1 MSIWAAIGQH
11 FAKILLVLFF
21 VTGILWLFDKY
32 YFAKQRQAL
41 GITKKPLWL
50 EFTADIFPVIAF
62 IFVLRSFFFEP
73 FKIPSGSMIPTLQV
87 GDFILVNKYAYGI
100 RFPVFNKK
108 LVEIGSPQ
116 RGDVVVFRYP
126 KDESV
131 DYIKR
136 VIGVPGDVVEYT
148 DKRLTVN
155 GQPFAYKAIET
166 VPETGRE
173 FNAYAPK
180 SMHFSETFPAQLGGV
195 EHMIENDPQRPSG
208 VMTDPFKFY
217 ENCQYSYVGFKCMVP
232 EGHYFMMG
240 DNRDNSLDS
249 RYWGFVPD
257 RNLVGRAF
265 FVWMNFSDLKRIGSF
280 K

>member
-1 MSIWAAIGQH
+1 MNLWAAIGQN
-11 FAKILLVLFF
+11 FAKILLCLFLMTGVFWVLDKLFF
-21 VTGILWLFDKY
+21 SK
-32 YFAKQRQAL
+32 KRQEL
-41 GITKKPLWL
+41 GIAKKPLWL
-50 EFTADIFPVIAF
+50 EFSADLFPVIAF
-62 IFVLRSFFFEP
+62 IFILRSFFFEP
-73 FKIPSGSMIPTLQV
+73 FKIPSGSMIPSLQV
-87 GDFILVNKYAYGI
+87 GDFILVNKYVYGV
-100 RFPVFNKK
+100 RFPVLNQKIIE
-108 LVEIGSPQ
+108 VGSPK

-136 VIGVPGDVVEYT
+136 VVGVPGDLIEYT

-155 GQPFAYKAIET
+155 GEAFTYKPIELI
-166 VPETGRE
+166 PETGKEGMR
-173 FNAYAPK
+173 YGPAPL
-180 SMHFSETFPAQLGGV
+180 HFVETFPSKLGGV

-208 VMTDPFKFY
+208 VMADPFKY
-217 ENCQYSYVGFKCMVP
+217 SENCQYSYTGFKCRVP
-232 EGHYFMMG
+232 DGHYFMMG

-257 RNLVGRAF
+257 KNLVGRAF